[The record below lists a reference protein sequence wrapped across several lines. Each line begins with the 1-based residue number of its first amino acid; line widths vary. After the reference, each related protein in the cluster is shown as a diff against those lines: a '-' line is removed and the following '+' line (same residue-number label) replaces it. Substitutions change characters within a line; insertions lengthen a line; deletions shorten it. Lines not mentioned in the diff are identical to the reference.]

1 MEIGTDFMETLS
13 KLPSGWLDPITYL
26 PNRRQFNTDYKPVPG
41 VQLVMMTLSNA
52 KHFTQLVR
60 AIGHEYSED
69 FMRAGAARLREAL
82 PSGCIIYHVSILS
95 FAFLLPDGAP
105 PELLRKIIDQFS
117 QPLVCGRIPIMTDIA
132 LGIAD
137 CTDASPA
144 FVLRASLAAAQDS
157 RDSGRDWAR
166 YNPKT
171 DTAHQRGFL
180 LLSQLTNAMQADDQ
194 LTLHF
199 QPKYAMASG
208 HPTSAEALLR
218 WKHPI
223 FGAISPA
230 EFVPLAE
237 ATAHIHPLTD
247 WVLRHAIAQAGA
259 WAAKG
264 MELNIAINISPRN
277 LTRRG
282 FAKRIAEILKL
293 HGVSPSSIELEF
305 TEGVLVSNDH
315 IVLHELQALR
325 DTGIR
330 IALDDFGTG
339 FANFSYITHLPA
351 DIIKIDKSFIQK
363 ISSDERSALVVR
375 TLIELAHRLDYSV
388 VAEGIETEKVYS
400 LLASWNCDE
409 GQGFYMSP
417 PLDAARFAEKINFK
431 KSVVSSVTISNLHR
445 EVNSVLG

>member
-1 MEIGTDFMETLS
+1 MGIGTSFMETLS
-13 KLPSGWLDPITYL
+13 KLPFGRLDPITYL
-26 PNRRQFNTDYKPVPG
+26 PNRQQFIADYKPAPG
-41 VQLVMMTLSNA
+41 AQLVMMTLSDSN
-52 KHFTQLVR
+52 HFNQLLR

-69 FMRAGAARLREAL
+69 FMRAGATRLREAL
-82 PSGCIIYHVSILS
+82 PSACIIYHVSILS
-95 FAFLLPDGAP
+95 FAFLLPEGAT
-105 PELLRKIIDQFS
+105 PERLRKIIEHFN
-117 QPLVCGRIPIMTDIA
+117 QPLVCGRIPIVTDIA

-166 YNPKT
+166 YNRKT

-180 LLSQLTNAMQADDQ
+180 LLSHLTSAMQADDQ
-194 LTLHF
+194 LMLHF
-199 QPKYAMASG
+199 QPKYALATGRPS
-208 HPTSAEALLR
+208 SAEALLR

-264 MELNIAINISPRN
+264 IELNMAINISPRN

-282 FAKRIAEILKL
+282 FAVRIAQILKL
-293 HGVSPSSIELEF
+293 YGVSPSSIELEF
-305 TEGVLVSNDH
+305 TEGVLVSTDY
-315 IVLHELQALR
+315 IVLEELQALR

-363 ISSDERSALVVR
+363 ISSDERSAMVVR
-375 TLIELAHRLDYSV
+375 ALIELAHRLDYSV
-388 VAEGIETEKVYS
+388 VAEGIETEKAYA

-417 PLDAARFAEKINFK
+417 PLDAVQFVEKIK
-431 KSVVSSVTISNLHR
+431 LKHSV
-445 EVNSVLG
+445 VNSVL